1 MTVVSSS
8 AAKVRG
14 ADILANA
21 LAVAGIKN
29 IYTLSGNHI
38 MPIFDA
44 AIDSP
49 LRLFHV
55 RHEAAAVHMADAAAR
70 LTGNVAV
77 AMVTGGPGHA
87 NAVSAMYTAMQSE
100 SPVLLLSG
108 HAALNQLGKGAFQEM
123 DQAAVAAPCV
133 KASLVATSTATLA
146 HDIANAVRIARSGR
160 PGPVAL
166 NLPQDVLDGLADSA
180 ARDIHAKDFQPAAI
194 VPSPRDIDAALAA
207 IASSKAPLLLT
218 GPQLMQPA
226 HQAAVNQCRAKLG
239 IPVIGM
245 ESPRGI
251 NDPGL
256 GSFSSLLKQS
266 DLIVLVGKKI
276 DFTLKFGDPS
286 IFASGAKFVVVDAEE
301 NVLAHARQV
310 LGDRLVMAIHS
321 DSPSFVAAVLASNAS
336 ANPSHAGWA
345 SQAQKTID
353 FEPANWAELA
363 RADGN
368 PMHAIALLTPF
379 AEIAKTREVILVA
392 DGGEFGQWAQA
403 IIKTPIRVVNG
414 TAGAIGGATPFAI
427 GAAIERPDALVL
439 AFMGDGAFGFHPS
452 EFDTAVRYGVK
463 MVCVVGN
470 DCCWNAEY
478 QIQLRTYGEARLTG
492 CELSPVEYDKVAKAF
507 GADGVTVRTPTE
519 AQAAAK
525 NAAAA
530 SGPYCIN
537 GFISKSPAP
546 AVKML

>member
-1 MTVVSSS
+1 MGANSS
-8 AAKVRG
+8 ASKVRG
-14 ADILANA
+14 ADILAKA
-21 LAVAGIKN
+21 LAIAGVKN

-87 NAVSAMYTAMQSE
+87 NAVSAMYTALQSE

-108 HAALNQLGKGAFQEM
+108 HAPLNQLGTGAFQEM
-123 DQAAVAAPCV
+123 DQASVAAPCV
-133 KASLVATSTATLA
+133 KASLVARSTATLA
-146 HDIANAVRIARSGR
+146 ADIANAVRIARSGR

-166 NLPQDVLDGLADSA
+166 SLPQDVLDGTLDHADIAVS
-180 ARDIHAKDFQPAAI
+180 AKDFLPVPVAPAAG
-194 VPSPRDIDAALAA
+194 DLATLLAA
-207 IASSKAPLLLT
+207 ISQSKKPLVLT
-218 GPQLMQPA
+218 GSQLMQPD
-226 HQAAVNQCRAKLG
+226 HQPGVAACRATLG
-239 IPVIGM
+239 VPIIGM

-251 NDPGL
+251 NDPALGAFPGL
-256 GSFSSLLKQS
+256 LLQA
-266 DLIVLVGKKI
+266 DLVVLVGKKI

-286 IFASGAKFVVVDAEE
+286 IFSEQARFVVVDAEE
-301 NVLAHARQV
+301 SVLAHAKKV
-310 LGDRLVMAIHS
+310 LGNRLLTAIHA
-321 DSPSFVAAVLASNAS
+321 DGPSLMSAIQSAGVTANAAHAEWTALAK
-336 ANPSHAGWA
+336 
-345 SQAQKTID
+345 KTIE

-363 RADGN
+363 NAATD
-368 PMHAIALLTPF
+368 PMHAIAVLKPF

-414 TAGAIGGATPFAI
+414 PAGAIGGATPFAI

-492 CELSPVEYDKVAKAF
+492 CELLPVEYQKVAQAF
-507 GADGVTVRTPTE
+507 GAEGVSCKTPAE
-519 AQAAAK
+519 VQAAAK
-525 NAAAA
+525 AAVSAK
-530 SGPYCIN
+530 GPFCIN
-537 GFISKSPAP
+537 GFISKSAAP
-546 AVKML
+546 AVKMG

>member
-1 MTVVSSS
+1 MGANLS
-8 AAKVRG
+8 ASKVRG
-14 ADILANA
+14 ADILAKA
-21 LAVAGIKN
+21 LAIAGVKN

-55 RHEAAAVHMADAAAR
+55 RHEAGAVHMADAAAR

-87 NAVSAMYTAMQSE
+87 NAVSALYTALQSE

-108 HAALNQLGKGAFQEM
+108 HAPLNQLGKGAFQEM

-133 KASLVATSTATLA
+133 KASLVARSTATLA
-146 HDIANAVRIARSGR
+146 ADIANAVRIARSGR

-166 NLPQDVLDGLADSA
+166 SLPQDVLDGTLDDA
-180 ARDIHAKDFQPAAI
+180 AISVSVKDFQPVPVVPAAGDL
-194 VPSPRDIDAALAA
+194 SALLAA
-207 IASSKAPLLLT
+207 IGASQKPLVVT
-218 GPQLMQPA
+218 GSQLMQPS
-226 HQAAVNQCRAKLG
+226 HQSAVAACRAKLG
-239 IPVIGM
+239 VPIIGM

-251 NDPGL
+251 NDPAL
-256 GSFSSLLKQS
+256 GSFPGLLAQS
-266 DLIVLVGKKI
+266 DLVVLVGKKI

-286 IFASGAKFVVVDAEE
+286 IFSAQTRFVVVDAEE
-301 NVLAHARQV
+301 AVLAHARKV
-310 LGDRLVMAIHS
+310 LGNRLIAAIHADGPALMS
-321 DSPSFVAAVLASNAS
+321 AIQSASVKINAAHADWAALAK
-336 ANPSHAGWA
+336 
-345 SQAQKTID
+345 KTIE

-363 RADGN
+363 NAATD
-368 PMHAIALLTPF
+368 PMHAIALLKPF

-414 TAGAIGGATPFAI
+414 PAGAIGGATPFAI

-492 CELSPVEYDKVAKAF
+492 CELLPVEYQKVAQAF
-507 GADGVTVRTPTE
+507 GAEGVSCKTPAE

-525 NAAAA
+525 AAVSAK
-530 SGPYCIN
+530 GPFCIN
-537 GFISKSPAP
+537 GFISKSAAP

>member
-1 MTVVSSS
+1 MAGASSS
-8 AAKVRG
+8 VAKVRG
-14 ADILANA
+14 ADILASA
-21 LAVAGIKN
+21 LTVAGVKN

-87 NAVSAMYTAMQSE
+87 NAVSAMYTALQSE

-108 HAALNQLGKGAFQEM
+108 HAPLHQLGKGAFQEM

-133 KASLVATSTATLA
+133 KASLVAKSTATLA
-146 HDIANAVRIARSGR
+146 QDIANAVRIARSGR

-166 NLPQDVLDGLADSA
+166 SLPQDVLDGVADAS
-180 ARDIHAKDFQPAAI
+180 ARDIRAKDFQPIAI
-194 VPSPRDIDAALAA
+194 TPQTADIRTLLSA
-207 IASSKAPLLLT
+207 IRSAKTPLVLT

-226 HQAAVNQCRAKLG
+226 HQSAVNQCREKLG
-239 IPVIGM
+239 VPVIGM

-256 GSFSSLLKQS
+256 GSFPTLLLQA
-266 DLIVLVGKKI
+266 DLVVLVGKKI

-286 IFASGAKFVVVDAEE
+286 LFAPSAKFIVIDADE
-301 NVLAHARQV
+301 NVLTHARKA
-310 LGDRLVMAIHS
+310 LGDRLLTPIHA
-321 DSPSFVAAVLASNAS
+321 DSPSLIAALLASNAS
-336 ANPSHAGWA
+336 ANAMHTNWTA
-345 SQAQKTID
+345 QAQKTID

-478 QIQLRTYGEARLTG
+478 QIQLRTYGETRLTG
-492 CELSPVEYDKVAKAF
+492 CELSEVEYDKVARAF
-507 GADGVTVRTPTE
+507 GADGVTVRTPAE

-525 NAAAA
+525 VAAA
-530 SGPYCIN
+530 STGPYCIN

-546 AVKML
+546 AVKIL

>member
-1 MTVVSSS
+1 
-8 AAKVRG
+8 
-14 ADILANA
+14 
-21 LAVAGIKN
+21 
-29 IYTLSGNHI
+29 
-38 MPIFDA
+38 
-44 AIDSP
+44 
-49 LRLFHV
+49 
-55 RHEAAAVHMADAAAR
+55 MADAAAR

-133 KASLVATSTATLA
+133 KASLVAKSTATLA
-146 HDIANAVRIARSGR
+146 QDIANAVRIARSGR

-166 NLPQDVLDGLADSA
+166 NLPQDVLDGMADA
-180 ARDIHAKDFQPAAI
+180 TARDIRPQDFQPIAITPAAKD
-194 VPSPRDIDAALAA
+194 VSALVAA
-207 IASSKAPLLLT
+207 IAGARTPLVLT
-218 GPQLMQPA
+218 GPELMQPA
-226 HQAAVNQCRAKLG
+226 HQDAVAQCRAKLG
-239 IPVIGM
+239 VPVIGM

-256 GSFSSLLKQS
+256 GSFASLLTQA
-266 DLIVLVGKKI
+266 DVVVLVGKKI

-286 IFASGAKFVVVDAEE
+286 IFAPGAKFVVVDAEE
-301 NVLAHARQV
+301 SVLAHAKAV
-310 LGDRLVMAIHS
+310 LGDRLIAAIHS
-321 DSPSFVAAVLASNAS
+321 DAPSLVAGVLASNAT
-336 ANPSHAGWA
+336 ANPAHANWVT
-345 SQAQKTID
+345 QADKAIR

-363 RADGN
+363 VAEGD
-368 PMHAIALLTPF
+368 PMHAIALLKPF
-379 AEIAKTREVILVA
+379 ADIAKTREVILVA

-507 GADGVTVRTPTE
+507 GADGQTVRTPAQAKAA
-519 AQAAAK
+519 AQAAV
-525 NAAAA
+525 NAT
-530 SGPYCIN
+530 GPYCIN
-537 GFISKSPAP
+537 GFISKAPAP

>member
-1 MTVVSSS
+1 MGANSS

-14 ADILANA
+14 ADILAKA
-21 LAVAGIKN
+21 LEIAGVQN

-87 NAVSAMYTAMQSE
+87 NAVSAMYTALQAE

-108 HAALNQLGKGAFQEM
+108 HAPLNQLGKGAFQEM
-123 DQAAVAAPCV
+123 DQATVAAPCV
-133 KASLVATSTATLA
+133 KASLVARSTATLA
-146 HDIANAVRIARSGR
+146 VDIANAIRIARSGR

-166 NLPQDVLDGLADSA
+166 SLPQDVLDGTLDQADVPVSP
-180 ARDIHAKDFQPAAI
+180 KDFQPVPI
-194 VPSPRDIDAALAA
+194 VPAAESLSNLLSK
-207 IASSKAPLLLT
+207 IAQAKKPLVLT
-218 GPQLMQPA
+218 GSHLMQPA
-226 HQAAVNQCRAKLG
+226 HQSAVAACRTKLG
-239 IPVIGM
+239 IPIIGM

-251 NDPGL
+251 NDPALGAFPGL
-256 GSFSSLLKQS
+256 LAES
-266 DLIVLVGKKI
+266 DLVVLVGKKI

-286 IFASGAKFVVVDAEE
+286 IFSAQARFVVVDAEE
-301 NVLAHARQV
+301 KVLAHAKTV
-310 LGDRLVMAIHS
+310 LGNRLLAAIHA
-321 DSPSFVAAVLASNAS
+321 DGPSLMSAIQSASVTANSAHADWTALAK
-336 ANPSHAGWA
+336 
-345 SQAQKTID
+345 KTID
-353 FEPANWAELA
+353 FEPANWADLA
-363 RADGN
+363 NAATD
-368 PMHAIALLTPF
+368 PMHAIALLKPF

-403 IIKTPIRVVNG
+403 IIKAPIRVVNG
-414 TAGAIGGATPFAI
+414 PAGAIGGATPFAI

-478 QIQLRTYGEARLTG
+478 QIQLRTYGEARLSG
-492 CELSPVEYDKVAKAF
+492 CELLPVEYQKVAQAF
-507 GADGVTVRTPTE
+507 GAEGVSVKTPAE

-525 NAAAA
+525 AALAA
-530 SGPYCIN
+530 KGPFCIN
-537 GFISKSPAP
+537 GFISKSAAP
-546 AVKML
+546 AVKMV